1 MAAVTTQKAITANP
15 IHNNGGTLLF
25 GNTSAAVTNIMG
37 KNGIA
42 RKRIIP
48 TTPKVRSNR
57 ITTVLG
63 SGNFA
68 YMGAGEYQFMN
79 YINGKI
85 NGTAQ
90 SFPYVR
96 GRRGKVYSVN
106 SSTGRKVSY
115 LVFPLYFLSFAN
127 GAVSVSFTTQTDTLS
142 FGRDD
147 ANTNPYTD
155 VAGEFVFNPTGK
167 LPSQN
172 SGNHKYYSY
181 SRVK

>member
-25 GNTSAAVTNIMG
+25 GNTSEAVTNIMG

-115 LVFPLYFLSFAN
+115 LALSITSCKSLIASLASLIELIDLVTPFISISKDN
-127 GAVSVSFTTQTDTLS
+127 FSIFYRDWETDRKSTRLNS
-142 FGRDD
+142 SHSAKSRM
-147 ANTNPYTD
+147 
-155 VAGEFVFNPTGK
+155 
-167 LPSQN
+167 PS
-172 SGNHKYYSY
+172 SA
-181 SRVK
+181 